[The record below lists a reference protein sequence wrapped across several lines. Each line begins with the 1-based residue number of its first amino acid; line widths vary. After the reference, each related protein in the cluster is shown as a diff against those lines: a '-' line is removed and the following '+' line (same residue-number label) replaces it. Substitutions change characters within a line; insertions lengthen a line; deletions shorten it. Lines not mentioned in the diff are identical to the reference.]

1 MIRLKVKWG
10 VIGAGGI
17 ARRRTI
23 PEVVKHAQ
31 QSTIV
36 SLMDVDR
43 AAVKETGESV
53 GISHVTTSIDE
64 LFKGGCDAVYI
75 ASPVSAHFEQGMA
88 ALEAGKHVLVEKP
101 MAMTLIEAEK
111 MADFAENKGL
121 KLGIAF
127 MMRYSVYHQAIR
139 EMIER
144 GDLGEPVSGRAQ
156 LTCWFPPIPGA
167 WRQVKSQGGGGALS
181 DMGCH
186 CIDLLEWFLGEAREV
201 AAFTG
206 TLTHDYEVED
216 ASTVLLRFASGAQGM
231 VDNFFN
237 VPDQASR
244 NVLEIY
250 GTKGAVLCQR
260 TIGQDGGGEME
271 VFSQEAGGG
280 YDASQVRATDE
291 YKKIVL
297 EPASLYAREVD
308 AMSRWISE
316 GKKPPISYEAG
327 IRNIKI
333 VEACYQAAEE
343 KRVIPVS

>member
-1 MIRLKVKWG
+1 MKVKWG

-23 PEVVKHAQ
+23 PEVVKYAR
-31 QSTIV
+31 QSDIV
-36 SLMDVDR
+36 SLMDVDA
-43 AAVKETGESV
+43 AAVKETGESA

-64 LFKGGCDAVYI
+64 LLKGGCDAVYI

-88 ALEAGKHVLVEKP
+88 ALQTGKHVLVEKP
-101 MAMTLIEAEK
+101 MAMTLEEAEK
-111 MADFAENKGL
+111 MADFAESKGL
-121 KLGIAF
+121 RLGIAF
-127 MMRYSVYHQAIR
+127 MMRYSVYHQAIK
-139 EMIER
+139 ELIER

-167 WRQVKSQGGGGALS
+167 WRQVKSLGGGGALS

-186 CIDLLEWFLGEAREV
+186 CIDLLEWFLGETQEV
-201 AAFTG
+201 TAFTG

-216 ASTVLLRFASGAQGM
+216 ASTVLLRCSSGAQGM

-250 GTKGAVLCQR
+250 GTQGAVLCRR

-280 YDASQVRATDE
+280 YDASQVRAMDE
-291 YKKIVL
+291 YKKVEL
-297 EPASLYAREVD
+297 DPVSLYAQEVD
-308 AMSRWISE
+308 AMSQWIVE
-316 GKKPPISYEAG
+316 GKKPLISYDVG
-327 IRNIKI
+327 IRNIKV
-333 VEACYQAAEE
+333 VEAAYQAAEE
-343 KRVIPVS
+343 KRVISID